1 MPIWLP
7 CKFISWIM
15 GCHWDVEHSTSS
27 SNILKALNS
36 TFLSLI
42 PKENVDNTLDKFHS
56 IPLCNVSY
64 KVISKV
70 ETNYI
75 KPLLEKIISKEK
87 GGYVGRGQVLDIV
100 IATHELI
107 HSMRKWI
114 HLVMMIKRHVQGLSM
129 TLLELL
135 PKHAHIL
142 WIM

>member
-1 MPIWLP
+1 
-7 CKFISWIM
+7 M

-100 IATHELI
+100 ISTHELI
-107 HSMRKWI
+107 HSMRK
-114 HLVMMIKRHVQGLSM
+114 
-129 TLLELL
+129 
-135 PKHAHIL
+135 
-142 WIM
+142 